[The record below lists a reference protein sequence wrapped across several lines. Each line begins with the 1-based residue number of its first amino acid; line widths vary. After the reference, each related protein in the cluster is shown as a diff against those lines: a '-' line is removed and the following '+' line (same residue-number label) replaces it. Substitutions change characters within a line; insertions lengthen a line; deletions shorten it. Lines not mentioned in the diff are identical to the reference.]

1 MTAEMPSGAGPSGVP
16 DVAAEGLSHSADA
29 LERRLLGAERHLRRR
44 DVSGAAGVSLLSAR
58 RFWRALGF
66 PNVEAAAEAFTLA
79 DVAALR
85 SMVQL
90 VRDGIVDEETALG
103 LTRAMG
109 RSADRLAN
117 WQIQLVAEALADDED
132 ASGHVGDVEAAER
145 VGDVLAEIVE
155 RTAPLL
161 TYAWRRH
168 LASAVARMVADADVD
183 AGRAPGPVRSVGFAD
198 LVAFTRVVRRS
209 TEREL
214 AGLVQRF
221 EAVTSD
227 IVSAHGGRVVKTV
240 GDEVLFVATSAPA
253 AGGIALDIAE
263 AMASDDVLPD
273 VRVGMAT
280 GPVVARLGDVFG
292 TTVNRASRL
301 TGVAPP
307 GTVLVDEA
315 TAVRLDAA
323 SGFEVVPQHKR
334 TLRGIGQVTPSLV
347 RRSTRRAGGAAAAGA
362 DSLAP

>member
-1 MTAEMPSGAGPSGVP
+1 MSEEPRPGTGPSGVP
-16 DVAAEGLSHSADA
+16 DVADEGFSRSADA
-29 LERRLLGAERHLRRR
+29 LERRLLGAERLLRRR

-66 PNVEAAAEAFTLA
+66 PNVGDVTEAFTES

-85 SMVQL
+85 SVVQL
-90 VRDGIVDEETALG
+90 VREGVLDEETALG

-117 WQIQLVAEALADDED
+117 WQIQLVAEALAESEAED
-132 ASGHVGDVEAAER
+132 PGTNPAER
-145 VGDVLAEIVE
+145 VGELLAEIVE
-155 RTAPLL
+155 RTEPLL

-168 LASAVARMVADADVD
+168 LASAVGRMVADADVD
-183 AGRAPGPVRSVGFAD
+183 SGRAPGPVRTVGFAD

-214 AGLVQRF
+214 ARLVQRF

-240 GDEVLFVATSAPA
+240 GDEVLFVTTSVPS
-253 AGGIALDIAE
+253 AGGIALDIAD
-263 AMASDDVLPD
+263 AMADDAQLPD

-301 TGVAPP
+301 TGVAAP
-307 GTVLVDEA
+307 GAVLVDET
-315 TAVRLDAA
+315 TAARLDAA
-323 SGFEVVPQHKR
+323 SGFEVVPQYR
-334 TLRGIGQVTPSLV
+334 RALRGIGSVTPSLV
-347 RRSTRRAGGAAAAGA
+347 RRSTRRATPG
-362 DSLAP
+362 P